1 MSDKYNFKEEEPKWV
16 AFWEKEGVFTFDP
29 KANGEVYSI
38 DTPPPTVSGKMHI
51 GHAFSYTQQDILAR
65 YKRLRGFNVFYPWG
79 TDDNGLPTERLVEKM
94 KGVKG
99 SKMDRQ
105 DFIKLCEQ
113 TLKEILPDFVGDWKR
128 IGVSCDFTKSYSTID
143 ANCRRISQWSFLDL
157 QKKGRAYRKEAPAIW
172 CPLCETAIAQV
183 ECQDKEKQTQ
193 FVHVE
198 VKTGSGDH
206 VTFATTRPELMMA
219 CIAISVHPDDAR
231 YKHLVGKTATIPV
244 SGAVVPIIAD
254 SLTKMEFGSG
264 VVYWC
269 PYGDAV
275 DVEFVAKHP
284 ELKVQHI
291 MNKNGTLNEKAGK
304 YAGLAVIQARKQV
317 IADWQAA
324 GAIKKLEPRSN
335 VVNVHERCGTE
346 IEFYVSP
353 QWFIKYLDLKD
364 KLLDWGAELHWHP
377 DFMKHRYDNW
387 VRGLKWDWCIS
398 RQRFF
403 GVPFPVWYCKKCS
416 EPVFADEKQLPVDPL
431 KDVPPSKECKKCKG
445 KEFTPEKDVLD
456 TWATSSMT
464 PQLALELVPK
474 EYRQKMFPMS
484 LRPQA
489 HEIISFWLFNTMV
502 KSRLHFD
509 KNPWNDVALSGYVT
523 DPLGEKMSK
532 SKGNDIAPHVVLQ
545 KYSADA
551 LRYWAG
557 ASKLGEDIAY
567 NEKELITGDKFVTK
581 LWNAAKFIDMHLQGY
596 DGKAKPTEGVD
607 KWILAR
613 LAKSIE
619 ESTKAFDNYE
629 YFKAKTAIES
639 FFWRDLCDN
648 YLELIKMRMYEPKD
662 PAKKASAQAA
672 LSICFPAIVTMMAPF
687 TPFITEEVYQL
698 YLQKSQGKKSVH
710 LTSWPAPPKADSVA
724 EAAGEVAVAV
734 LSAVR
739 KAKSE
744 AKVSMKNP
752 VKRLVIETKVDL
764 KEVLDDLKATTASE
778 KIELGKAK
786 DEVAQDVKVTIEL

>member
-416 EPVFADEKQLPVDPL
+416 EPVFADEK
-431 KDVPPSKECKKCKG
+431 
-445 KEFTPEKDVLD
+445 
-456 TWATSSMT
+456 
-464 PQLALELVPK
+464 
-474 EYRQKMFPMS
+474 
-484 LRPQA
+484 
-489 HEIISFWLFNTMV
+489 
-502 KSRLHFD
+502 
-509 KNPWNDVALSGYVT
+509 
-523 DPLGEKMSK
+523 
-532 SKGNDIAPHVVLQ
+532 
-545 KYSADA
+545 
-551 LRYWAG
+551 
-557 ASKLGEDIAY
+557 
-567 NEKELITGDKFVTK
+567 
-581 LWNAAKFIDMHLQGY
+581 
-596 DGKAKPTEGVD
+596 
-607 KWILAR
+607 
-613 LAKSIE
+613 
-619 ESTKAFDNYE
+619 
-629 YFKAKTAIES
+629 
-639 FFWRDLCDN
+639 
-648 YLELIKMRMYEPKD
+648 
-662 PAKKASAQAA
+662 
-672 LSICFPAIVTMMAPF
+672 
-687 TPFITEEVYQL
+687 
-698 YLQKSQGKKSVH
+698 
-710 LTSWPAPPKADSVA
+710 
-724 EAAGEVAVAV
+724 
-734 LSAVR
+734 
-739 KAKSE
+739 
-744 AKVSMKNP
+744 
-752 VKRLVIETKVDL
+752 
-764 KEVLDDLKATTASE
+764 
-778 KIELGKAK
+778 
-786 DEVAQDVKVTIEL
+786 

>member
-403 GVPFPVWYCKKCS
+403 GVPFPVWYCVNCNNVS
-416 EPVFADEKQLPVDPL
+416 VADEKDLPVYPFD
-431 KDVPPSKECKKCKG
+431 SKPKKKCKCG
-445 KEFTPEKDVLD
+445 SSKFEGEQDVMD
-456 TWATSSMT
+456 TWATSSVT
-464 PQLALELVPK
+464 PQIILNWVKDK
-474 EYRQKMFPMS
+474 EYNTNIKMYPCS

-489 HEIISFWLFNTMV
+489 HDIIRTWAFYTIV
-502 KSRLHFD
+502 KGIYHNN
-509 KNPWNDVALSGYVT
+509 KHPWKDIVISGHVL
-523 DPLGEKMSK
+523 DPNGQSMHK
-532 SKGNDIAPHVVLQ
+532 SKGNVIEPSKVLE

-551 LRYWAG
+551 LRFWA
-557 ASKLGEDIAY
+557 ASSKLGDDLRY
-567 NEKELITGDKFVTK
+567 LEKELETGQKTLTK
-581 LWNAAKFIDMHLQGY
+581 LWNSFKFVKLSLENYKHKKLKKLEPIDELFLLELNSIVKEYRKNFEIYEYSKSKYAIDNFFWHSFCDYYLEFVKKRIYNNTNGKESAQYTLYTSLFSIIKMFAPIMPFVTEEIYQDFFRKHEKEKSIHL
-596 DGKAKPTEGVD
+596 
-607 KWILAR
+607 ILIQRYNPKMKDTKELWQLLIGTISKIRQEKAR
-613 LAKSIE
+613 LNKSL
-619 ESTKAFDNYE
+619 K
-629 YFKAKTAIES
+629 
-639 FFWRDLCDN
+639 
-648 YLELIKMRMYEPKD
+648 
-662 PAKKASAQAA
+662 
-672 LSICFPAIVTMMAPF
+672 
-687 TPFITEEVYQL
+687 EEV
-698 YLQKSQGKKSVH
+698 K
-710 LTSWPAPPKADSVA
+710 T
-724 EAAGEVAVAV
+724 
-734 LSAVR
+734 
-739 KAKSE
+739 
-744 AKVSMKNP
+744 
-752 VKRLVIETKVDL
+752 ITCDL
-764 KEVLDDLKATTASE
+764 KLKDFE
-778 KIELGKAK
+778 NDIKGVMNVKEIKYGK
-786 DEVAQDVKVTIEL
+786 EFSIHV